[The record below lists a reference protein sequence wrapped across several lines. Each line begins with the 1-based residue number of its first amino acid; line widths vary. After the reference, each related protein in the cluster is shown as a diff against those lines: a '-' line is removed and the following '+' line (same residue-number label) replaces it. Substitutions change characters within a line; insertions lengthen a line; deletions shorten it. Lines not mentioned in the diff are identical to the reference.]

1 MGPRSNLRHLF
12 LPLLAL
18 VVLGASAA
26 AQTPE
31 RVAVRA
37 ARNAIDRAQFDSA
50 DKVIDDALTR
60 FGSRN
65 SEDVWALRVMR
76 GEILGSR
83 GDWTA
88 ARKALAFELPSSLRT
103 SETAVRHMV
112 MRAFALNR
120 TEQVSQARE
129 LLETART
136 LATTHQPAA
145 LAEVHYALASVAA
158 SNNEQHAR
166 DAIRLARKHGRKV
179 IEVKAMAS
187 LARVLA
193 SNQEIAESI
202 QWGEQALPLARS
214 IGNGKTIELIEGNL
228 GWQYFEIGDYETAA
242 ELFTSAEATAAR
254 IDARADRVAWLI
266 QLGSIRHQLR
276 DWAGA
281 ERYNQR
287 AATIARE
294 IGHPQLGYALAN
306 TARAV
311 FELGRFADAR
321 RLNAEALEV
330 KRARKDEEAELSSYI
345 VEARIA
351 SAETKYA
358 RAQKL
363 LEDVIREAK
372 RAMTRAEAEGRLA
385 QLHVRVN
392 RRDLAE
398 KHFQR
403 ALAAARQARDEV
415 KERDLRFSLYNT
427 TAEIFGEYVD
437 FLARGNRVEDA
448 LAVTETRRAQT
459 LEEGL
464 QVPAKLDARDVA
476 RQNDATILCY
486 WLGRDRSFLWAVT
499 KEQVKLHALPPDT
512 TIEKAVETYR
522 RELLGP
528 RGSMQWTGARGQA
541 LYQMLVQPAAS
552 AIAKGSRVIVVADGK
567 LHTLNFETLVAPSP
581 QRYWIEDVVV
591 MNAAS
596 LQLLARGARKSST
609 SPAML
614 LVGNAPSPDPSFPPL
629 LHAAAEMRA
638 IEKRFAR
645 RAVLEGSKATPAAY
659 KAASPGKFDF
669 VHFVAHG
676 VATRK
681 RPLDSAV
688 ILARDASS
696 RYKLLARDVI
706 AQPLTARLVTISS
719 CHGAGTRTYAGEGV
733 VGLAWAFLRAGADQV
748 VAALWEVNDAATPQ
762 LMDRM
767 YAGIRAG
774 KDPAVALRDAKL
786 QLVRGTG
793 AHRRPLY
800 WAPFVLYA
808 GT

>member
-1 MGPRSNLRHLF
+1 VS
-12 LPLLAL
+12 LLAL
-18 VVLGASAA
+18 LFLGASAA

-31 RVAVRA
+31 RGAARA
-37 ARNAIDRAQFDSA
+37 ARTAIDRAQYAAA
-50 DKVIDDALTR
+50 DKIIDDALTR
-60 FGSRN
+60 FGARN
-65 SEDVWALRVMR
+65 NEDVWALRVMR
-76 GEILGSR
+76 GEVLLAR
-83 GDWTA
+83 GDA
-88 ARKALAFELPSSLRT
+88 AAASKTLAFELPANLRK
-103 SETAVRHMV
+103 SEAAVRHMV

-120 TEQVSQARE
+120 MRQSQEARA
-129 LLETART
+129 LLDSAKT
-136 LATTHQPAA
+136 LASTHQPAA
-145 LAEVHYALASVAA
+145 LAEVHLALAGIAA
-158 SNNEQHAR
+158 SGNEQHAR
-166 DAIRLARKHGRKV
+166 DAIHLARKHGRTV
-179 IEVKAMAS
+179 VEVKAMAA
-187 LARVLA
+187 LALVHA
-193 SNQEIAESI
+193 GKQEIAESI
-202 QWGEQALPLARS
+202 QWGEQALPRS
-214 IGNGKTIELIEGNL
+214 RALHIEKTTGSIEGNL

-242 ELFTSAEATAAR
+242 ELFTRAEATAAR
-254 IDARADRVAWLI
+254 IDAKRDRVAWLI
-266 QLGSIRHQLR
+266 QLGNIRLQMR

-281 ERYNQR
+281 ARYNQQ
-287 AATIARE
+287 AAPIARE
-294 IGHPQLGYALAN
+294 IAHPQLGFALAN
-306 TARAV
+306 IARAMI
-311 FELGRFADAR
+311 ELGRFPEAR
-321 RLNAEALEV
+321 RLNAEALEA
-330 KRARKDEEAELSSYI
+330 KRTQNDEEAELTSYI
-345 VEARIA
+345 IEARIV

-363 LEDVIREAK
+363 LEDVIRETK

-385 QLHVRVN
+385 QLHVRMN

-398 KHFQR
+398 THFQR
-403 ALAAARQARDEV
+403 AIAAAGQARDEV
-415 KERDLRFSLYNT
+415 KDRDLKFSLFNN

-448 LAVTETRRAQT
+448 LAATETRRAQT

-464 QVPAKLDARDVA
+464 QVPAKLDGRAVA
-476 RQNDATILCY
+476 RQNDATILSY
-486 WLGRDRSFLWAVT
+486 WLGRDRSYLWAIT

-512 TIEKAVETYR
+512 TIEKAVDAYR

-596 LQLLARGARKSST
+596 LQLLLRTARKGGDT
-609 SPAML
+609 ML

-629 LHAAAEMRA
+629 PHAGEEMRA
-638 IEKRFAR
+638 IEKRFTR

-706 AQPLTARLVTISS
+706 AEPLTARLVTISS